1 MNDQYLKNVTDS
13 RKTTL
18 MDDVTPRTRQH
29 IEAPKKLVQLL
40 FLKFVIEHSQ
50 KDLEQ

>member
-29 IEAPKKLVQLL
+29 IEAPKKTRTVA
-40 FLKFVIEHSQ
+40 F
-50 KDLEQ
+50 